1 MLEGIGGLPRS
12 CEVNDANFDP
22 ATWWGTFGV
31 STPHLTKIAMRILSL
46 TSSSSGC
53 ERNWSS
59 FEGIHTKKRN
69 RLDATKLN
77 DLVYVQFNANLM
89 EKNKKRKDRDTEVL
103 LASESH
109 TAQEWIVNCDD
120 CDEDGVDPESNEGPV
135 GDAHG
140 SDELGQT
147 SRTRELLDEDFES
160 GSEEE
165 VYEDVEY
172 ESDGVRIMEECG
184 DKE

>member
-1 MLEGIGGLPRS
+1 
-12 CEVNDANFDP
+12 
-22 ATWWGTFGV
+22 
-31 STPHLTKIAMRILSL
+31 
-46 TSSSSGC
+46 
-53 ERNWSS
+53 
-59 FEGIHTKKRN
+59 
-69 RLDATKLN
+69 
-77 DLVYVQFNANLM
+77 M
-89 EKNKKRKDRDTEVL
+89 EEKQKRKDRNTEVL
-103 LASESH
+103 LASEGH
-109 TAQEWIVNCDD
+109 TTQEWIVKCDD
-120 CDEDGVDPESNEGPV
+120 CDEDGVDLESNEGQV

-172 ESDGVRIMEECG
+172 ESDGVSIMEECR